1 MEINE
6 ALIRQAIIEVLKTYS
21 PGEAPVGGS
30 SAALGSS
37 PSRSSSGSAASAD
50 ISLEEKGQA
59 GSGPRDEVIV
69 AIAPA
74 FGASQVKT
82 ITGIPHGQVLRE
94 VLAGIEEEGVKARV
108 VRFYHSSDIAAFT
121 LAAAKL
127 SGSGIAI
134 GIQSRGTTIIHQKDL
149 QQLSNL
155 ELFPQSPIIDLPTYR
170 AIGKNAAKYAKNES
184 PNPVPTKNDQMARPK
199 YQAIAALLHI
209 KETEHVDRNRKPV
222 ELSVK
227 FR

>member
-1 MEINE
+1 MQINE
-6 ALIRQAIIEVLKTYS
+6 ALIRQAIIEVLKNYS
-21 PGEAPVGGS
+21 PSEASVGGS
-30 SAALGSS
+30 SGAAYG
-37 PSRSSSGSAASAD
+37 SSSGSAADAD
-50 ISLEEKGQA
+50 LALEEKGQA
-59 GSGPRDEVIV
+59 GSGPKDEVVV
-69 AIAPA
+69 AIGPA
-74 FGASQVKT
+74 FGAHQFRT

-94 VLAGIEEEGVKARV
+94 VLAGIEEEGMKARV

-127 SGSGIAI
+127 SGSGIAV

-155 ELFPQSPIIDLPTYR
+155 ELFPQAPIIDLPTFR

-199 YQAIAALLHI
+199 YQAKAALLHI
-209 KETEHVDRNRKPV
+209 KETEHVDMNRKPV

-227 FR
+227 FK

>member
-6 ALIRQAIIEVLKTYS
+6 ALIRQAIIEVLKAYN
-21 PGEAPVGGS
+21 PGEASVGEASARSFSGGS
-30 SAALGSS
+30 TD
-37 PSRSSSGSAASAD
+37 SGLV
-50 ISLEEKGQA
+50 LEEKGQA
-59 GSGPRDEVIV
+59 GTGSRDEVVV
-69 AIAPA
+69 AIGPA
-74 FGASQVKT
+74 FGASQTKT
-82 ITGIPHGQVLRE
+82 ITGIPHGKVLQE
-94 VLAGIEEEGVKARV
+94 VLAGIEEEGMKARV
-108 VRFYHSSDIAAFT
+108 VRFLHSSDIAAFT

-155 ELFPQSPIIDLPTYR
+155 ELFPQAPIIDLPTYR
-170 AIGKNAAKYAKNES
+170 AIGKNAAKYAKGES
-184 PNPVPTKNDQMARPK
+184 PSPVPTKNDQMARPK

-209 KETEHVDRNRKPV
+209 KETEHTDRNRKPI

>member
-6 ALIRQAIIEVLKTYS
+6 TLIRQVILDVLKNYNPQETPVS
-21 PGEAPVGGS
+21 GAAPSQKV
-30 SAALGSS
+30 
-37 PSRSSSGSAASAD
+37 SSSGAD
-50 ISLEEKGQA
+50 EADLVLEEKGTA
-59 GSGPRDEVIV
+59 ASGPKDEVIV
-69 AIAPA
+69 AVAPA
-74 FGASQVKT
+74 FGAYQFKT
-82 ITGIPHGQVLRE
+82 IVGIPHGQVLKE
-94 VLAGIEEEGVKARV
+94 VLAGIEEEGLKARV
-108 VRFYHSSDIAAFT
+108 VRFFHSSDIAAFT

-127 SGSGIAI
+127 SGSGIAV

-149 QQLSNL
+149 PQLSNL
-155 ELFPQSPIIDLPTYR
+155 ELFPQAPIIDLPTYR

-209 KETEHVDRNRKPV
+209 KETEHVDANRKPV

-227 FR
+227 FK

>member
-6 ALIRQAIIEVLKTYS
+6 ALIRQAIIEVLKNYS
-21 PGEAPVGGS
+21 PGEIPVGG
-30 SAALGSS
+30 GSS
-37 PSRSSSGSAASAD
+37 GGGNPSRSREGSSEAAD
-50 ISLEEKGQA
+50 ILLEEKGPA
-59 GSGPRDEVIV
+59 GTGPKDEVVV
-69 AIAPA
+69 ALGPA
-74 FGASQVKT
+74 FGAYQFNT
-82 ITGIPHGQVLRE
+82 IVGIPHGQVLRE
-94 VLAGIEEEGVKARV
+94 VLAGIEEEGMKARV
-108 VRFYHSSDIAAFT
+108 VRFFRSSDIAAFT
-121 LAAAKL
+121 LEAAKL
-127 SGSGIAI
+127 SGSGIAV

-155 ELFPQSPIIDLPTYR
+155 ELFPQAPIIDLPTYR

-209 KETEHVDRNRKPV
+209 KETEHVDANRKPV

-227 FR
+227 FK

>member
-6 ALIRQAIIEVLKTYS
+6 ALVRQAILEVMKNFS
-21 PGEAPVGGS
+21 PGEAPVGR
-30 SAALGSS
+30 SS
-37 PSRSSSGSAASAD
+37 PVSSGVNFSGSAANANLV
-50 ISLEEKGQA
+50 LEEAGQA
-59 GSGPRDEVIV
+59 GTGPRDEVVV
-69 AIAPA
+69 AIGPA

-94 VLAGIEEEGVKARV
+94 LLAGIEEEGMKARV
-108 VRFYHSSDIAAFT
+108 VRFFHSSDIAAFT

-155 ELFPQSPIIDLPTYR
+155 ELFPQAPIIDLPTYR

-184 PNPVPTKNDQMARPK
+184 PSPVPTKNDQMARPK

-209 KETEHVDRNRKPV
+209 KETEHTDRNRKPV

-227 FR
+227 TR

>member
-6 ALIRQAIIEVLKTYS
+6 ALVRQAILEVMKNFS
-21 PGEAPVGGS
+21 PGEAPVGR
-30 SAALGSS
+30 SS
-37 PSRSSSGSAASAD
+37 PVSPGVNFSGSAANVNLV
-50 ISLEEKGQA
+50 LEEAGQA
-59 GSGPRDEVIV
+59 GTGPRDEVVV
-69 AIAPA
+69 AIGPA

-94 VLAGIEEEGVKARV
+94 LLAGIEEEGMKARV
-108 VRFYHSSDIAAFT
+108 VRFFHSSDIAAFT

-184 PNPVPTKNDQMARPK
+184 PSPVPTKNDQMARPK

-209 KETEHVDRNRKPV
+209 KETEHTDRNRKPV

-227 FR
+227 IR